1 MQAASGLANFR
12 MEDTPAKKLDFE
24 PLDKENAQSDL
35 HIVDDFDLKKP
46 QLDPVKPKAKPVV
59 APTMKELE
67 AEEPLL
73 KENPHRFV
81 MFPIKYHEVGIPYAS
96 RVKCVRDVKG

>member
-1 MQAASGLANFR
+1 
-12 MEDTPAKKLDFE
+12 MEGSPAKTLRFE
-24 PLDKENAQSDL
+24 PLGKENAQSDICVL
-35 HIVDDFDLKKP
+35 DDFDLKKSH
-46 QLDPVKPKAKPVV
+46 LDLVKPRGKPTVA

-81 MFPIKYHEVGIPYAS
+81 MFPIKYHEVGASDAS
-96 RVKCVRDVKG
+96 RVKCFRVAKS

>member
-1 MQAASGLANFR
+1 
-12 MEDTPAKKLDFE
+12 MEDSPAKKLNFE

-35 HIVDDFDLKKP
+35 RIADDFDLKKP
-46 QLDPVKPKAKPVV
+46 PLDLVKPKAKLVEAKLV
-59 APTMKELE
+59 AAPTMKELE

-81 MFPIKYHEVGIPYAS
+81 MFPIKYHEVGIPDAS
-96 RVKCVRDVKG
+96 RVKCFRVAKG

>member
-1 MQAASGLANFR
+1 
-12 MEDTPAKKLDFE
+12 MEDSPAKKLNFE

-35 HIVDDFDLKKP
+35 PIVDLKKP
-46 QLDPVKPKAKPVV
+46 HLDLVKPKAKPVA

-81 MFPIKYHEVGIPYAS
+81 MFPIKYHEVSITDAS
-96 RVKCVRDVKG
+96 RVKCFRVAKG

>member
-1 MQAASGLANFR
+1 
-12 MEDTPAKKLDFE
+12 MEDSPAKKLSFE

-35 HIVDDFDLKKP
+35 RIVADFDLKKP
-46 QLDPVKPKAKPVV
+46 QLDLVNPKAKPV
-59 APTMKELE
+59 AALTIKELE

-81 MFPIKYHEVGIPYAS
+81 MFPIKYHEVGISDAS
-96 RVKCVRDVKG
+96 RV

>member
-1 MQAASGLANFR
+1 
-12 MEDTPAKKLDFE
+12 MEDSPAKKLNFE
-24 PLDKENAQSDL
+24 PHDKENAQPDL
-35 HIVDDFDLKKP
+35 RIVDDLDLKKP
-46 QLDPVKPKAKPVV
+46 QLDLVKPKAKPVA

-81 MFPIKYHEVGIPYAS
+81 MFPIKYHEVSIPDAS
-96 RVKCVRDVKG
+96 RVKCFRVAKC

>member
-1 MQAASGLANFR
+1 
-12 MEDTPAKKLDFE
+12 MEDSPAKKLNFE

-35 HIVDDFDLKKP
+35 RILDDFDLKKP
-46 QLDPVKPKAKPVV
+46 QLDLVKPKAKPVA
-59 APTMKELE
+59 APTIKELE

-81 MFPIKYHEVGIPYAS
+81 MFPIKYHEVGIPDAS
-96 RVKCVRDVKG
+96 RVKCFRVAKG

>member
-1 MQAASGLANFR
+1 
-12 MEDTPAKKLDFE
+12 MEDSPAKKLRFE
-24 PLDKENAQSDL
+24 PLDKENAQLDIPVL
-35 HIVDDFDLKKP
+35 DDFDLKKS
-46 QLDPVKPKAKPVV
+46 QLDLVKPKEKPVV

-81 MFPIKYHEVGIPYAS
+81 MFPIKYHEVGFPDAS
-96 RVKCVRDVKG
+96 RVKCFRVAKSSQPFYP

>member
-1 MQAASGLANFR
+1 
-12 MEDTPAKKLDFE
+12 MEDSPAKKLKFE
-24 PLDKENAQSDL
+24 PLDKENAQSDIRVL
-35 HIVDDFDLKKP
+35 DDFDLKKS
-46 QLDPVKPKAKPVV
+46 QLDLVKPKDKLVA

-81 MFPIKYHEVGIPYAS
+81 MFPIKYHEVSVPDPS
-96 RVKCVRDVKG
+96 RVKCFLVAKSWRSFNP

>member
-1 MQAASGLANFR
+1 MDDS
-12 MEDTPAKKLDFE
+12 PAKKLNFE

-35 HIVDDFDLKKP
+35 RIVDDFDLKKP
-46 QLDPVKPKAKPVV
+46 QLGLVKPKAKLVA
-59 APTMKELE
+59 APTIKELE

-81 MFPIKYHEVGIPYAS
+81 MFPIKYHEVGFPNAS
-96 RVKCVRDVKG
+96 RVKCFRVAKG

>member
-1 MQAASGLANFR
+1 
-12 MEDTPAKKLDFE
+12 MEDSPAKKLIFE
-24 PLDKENAQSDL
+24 PVDKENAQSDL
-35 HIVDDFDLKKP
+35 RIVDDFDLKKP
-46 QLDPVKPKAKPVV
+46 QLDLVKPKVKPVA

-81 MFPIKYHEVGIPYAS
+81 MFPIKYHEVGIPDAS
-96 RVKCVRDVKG
+96 RVKCFRVAKG

>member
-1 MQAASGLANFR
+1 
-12 MEDTPAKKLDFE
+12 MEDPSAKKLKFE
-24 PLDKENAQSDL
+24 PLDKENAQSDIRVL
-35 HIVDDFDLKKP
+35 DDLDLKKS
-46 QLDPVKPKAKPVV
+46 QLDLVKPKDKPVA

-81 MFPIKYHEVGIPYAS
+81 MFPIKYHEVGISDP
-96 RVKCVRDVKG
+96 